1 MSENLISFK
10 GSKDGIYIFI
20 KEGSFQLIKED
31 LELKLKKSKDFFK
44 GGKVISFKGRE
55 LTEFEKEELK
65 EIIDEKY
72 GISVNEVIEEEEA
85 NLEDEKLKE
94 VKKTEEVSSIN
105 EIEEGK
111 AKFIRTTLRSGQRIK
126 YEGNIVVLA
135 DVNPGAEL
143 IASGN
148 IIVLGSLRGIA
159 HAGYSGNREA
169 IVSAFSLQ
177 PTQLRIADIIAR
189 CPDNETL
196 VSKWPEIARIKD
208 NTVLIEP
215 YLPKKWE

>member
-215 YLPKKWE
+215 YLPKK